1 MGNQIFIQTFGKF
14 AIRNGQTTVQ
24 IPFKRSQKAQEIT
37 RFFIAYRNRKI
48 SKDFLCDEF
57 WPGMDFYSAKHNLST
72 TLYLIRKGFD
82 KVAEEKG
89 FGKSLFRSSSQMC
102 WFEIPE
108 NVVLDVDY
116 FKQLQKKA
124 SLTAKK
130 EEKIA
135 LFKEMESIYKG
146 DFLPEQ
152 PYSDW
157 AIAIREECKEMAVE
171 HLCEL
176 IKLLIEKK
184 EYKLAKYYQAKA
196 IKIDPF
202 NETCVLLKMKILTE
216 EERYIDALKIYDSFE
231 KNLKDEF
238 GFTPSPTLE
247 GYKKKIRLLQEACE
261 KKNKL
266 TQKIVDERYVECEV
280 FKKILNFE
288 LSQRECQSALLE
300 IKMNIEWENVPW
312 LFGKVLNCIICSLR
326 KGDLVTNDD
335 NRFCILLKNIATDN
349 IGNVTDRIAASP
361 LINDLFCD
369 NNSFIS
375 YKTYPLQDYVNEK
388 RQNLPLFEEEKIYV
402 RK

>member
-14 AIRNGQTTVQ
+14 AIKNGEQSVQ

-82 KVAEEKG
+82 KVADEKG
-89 FGKSLFRSSSQMC
+89 FGKKMFRSSSQMC
-102 WFEIPE
+102 WFEIPD
-108 NVVLDVDY
+108 NVILDVDY

-135 LFKEMESIYKG
+135 LYKEMETLYKG

-157 AIAIREECKEMAVE
+157 AIAIREECKEMVVE

-176 IKLLIEKK
+176 IKLLIEEK
-184 EYKLAKYYQAKA
+184 EYKLAKYYQGKA

-216 EERYIDALKIYDSFE
+216 EERYIDALKIFDSFE

-238 GFTPSPTLE
+238 GFAPSPTLE
-247 GYKKKIRLLQEACE
+247 SYKKKIRVLQEACE
-261 KKNKL
+261 QKNQYSK
-266 TQKIVDERYVECEV
+266 KIVDERYVKSDV

-288 LSQRECQSALLE
+288 LSQRECHSALLE
-300 IKMNIEWENVPW
+300 VKMNIEWEKVPW
-312 LFGKVLNCIICSLR
+312 LFDKVLNCIICSLR
-326 KGDLVTNDD
+326 KGDLLTNDD
-335 NRFCILLKNIATDN
+335 KGFCILLKNIAKDN
-349 IGNVTDRIAASP
+349 INNVIERITASP
-361 LINDLFCD
+361 LINDLFSD
-369 NNSFIS
+369 NSSFIS
-375 YKTYPLQDYVNEK
+375 YKTYPLRDYVNDK
-388 RQNLPLFEEEKIYV
+388 REELPFFECENVCVK
-402 RK
+402 K